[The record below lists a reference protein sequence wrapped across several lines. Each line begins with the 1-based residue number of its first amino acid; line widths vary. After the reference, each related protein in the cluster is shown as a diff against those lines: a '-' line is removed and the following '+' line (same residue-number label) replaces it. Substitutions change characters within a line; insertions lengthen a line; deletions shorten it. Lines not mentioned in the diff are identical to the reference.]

1 MKKVIIT
8 GATGFI
14 GGSLS
19 KKLMSQG
26 ITVYGVD
33 INAEK
38 LDDMKRFGNFVPIV
52 ADFSKYNELDQLI
65 DAYDF
70 DCFFHVAW
78 AGSLGGA
85 DLYNH
90 TLQNYN
96 VEAACI
102 ACDKAVSLHVKRF
115 VFCSSSYSEMFSTE
129 SDHPINYY
137 GIAKKSAAALCM
149 AICNKNGIECN
160 IAVLTNTYGYG
171 DTSNKAVN
179 TFVRKML
186 KNEKLDLVAGDRAN
200 DWVYID
206 DTVTGISA
214 VASSPCSFKTYY
226 VGHSNI
232 STFKSKLIEM
242 KKVLNSSSELAFG
255 TFSDNTFVDYSVFN
269 SNELYED
276 TAFKCIVDFKESIIK
291 TAEWIKSLNWEE

>member
-14 GGSLS
+14 GGALS
-19 KKLMSQG
+19 KKLLSQG

-52 ADFSKYNELDQLI
+52 ADFSKYNELDLLI
-65 DAYDF
+65 GAHDF

-78 AGSLGGA
+78 AGSLGGT

-102 ACDKAVSLHVKRF
+102 ACDKAISLGAKRF
-115 VFCSSSYSEMFSTE
+115 VFCSSSYSEMISTE
-129 SDHPINYY
+129 SDRPINYY
-137 GIAKKSAAALCM
+137 GIAKKSAGALCM
-149 AICNKNGIECN
+149 AICNKNNIECN
-160 IAVLTNTYGYG
+160 VAVLTNTYGYG
-171 DTSNKAVN
+171 DISNKAVN
-179 TFVRKML
+179 TFIRKML
-186 KNEKLDLVAGDRAN
+186 KNEKLDLITGDRAN

-206 DTVTGISA
+206 DTVSGIIA
-214 VASSPCSFKTYY
+214 VASSPYSSKAYY
-226 VGHSNI
+226 IGHSKI

-242 KKVLNSSSELAFG
+242 SEALNSSSELVFG
-255 TFSDNTFVDYSVFN
+255 TFPDNTFVDYSVFN
-269 SNELYED
+269 LNELYED
-276 TAFKCIVDFKESIIK
+276 TGFKCIVDFKESIIK
-291 TAEWIKSLNWEE
+291 TSEWIKELDLIK